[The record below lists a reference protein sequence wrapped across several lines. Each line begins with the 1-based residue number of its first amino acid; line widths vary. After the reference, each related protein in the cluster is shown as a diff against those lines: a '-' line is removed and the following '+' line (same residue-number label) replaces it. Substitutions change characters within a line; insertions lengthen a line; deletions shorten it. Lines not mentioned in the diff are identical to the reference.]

1 MIGGRASTPFYAYE
15 HCPCSGE
22 YDSMLTINDREFK
35 LFQNLIE
42 NQAGIFLTPAK
53 TALVEARLGKRIREL
68 GLISFSDY
76 YAHLIEDRSGRE
88 LITMLDRITTNET
101 QFFREGRQFEFLSQL
116 LVHDWTAQAEA
127 GFRDRH
133 VRVWSAGCATGEEPY
148 SLAMVLWHHFPPWAG
163 WEIEILA
170 TDISTRAL
178 DRAEQGIWPMEKAKD
193 IPPEY
198 LKRFMLKGTGKQD
211 GKMKAGAEIRSII
224 RFERLNLN
232 EETYPVTSR
241 FDLILCRNVLIYFEA
256 ARRAKVVDRLLEHL
270 APAGFFFVGHAERL
284 NGLTSKVVSI
294 LPTIYVRVGDSE
306 LGTANVGS
314 ERTDVSR
321 RL

>member
-1 MIGGRASTPFYAYE
+1 MI
-15 HCPCSGE
+15 
-22 YDSMLTINDREFK
+22 TIDEREFT
-35 LFQNLIE
+35 LFQKLIE
-42 NQAGIFLTPAK
+42 NQAGIFLAPTK
-53 TALVEARLGKRIREL
+53 TALLEARLGKRIREL
-68 GLISFSDY
+68 GLTSFSAY
-76 YAHLIEDRSGRE
+76 YAHLLEDRSGHE

-148 SLAMVLWHHFPPWAG
+148 SLAMVLWHHLPPSAG

-170 TDISTRAL
+170 TDISSRAL
-178 DRAEQGIWPMEKAKD
+178 DRAEQGIWPIEKAKD
-193 IPPEY
+193 IPPDY

-232 EETYPVTSR
+232 EGTYPVTSR

-256 ARRAKVVDRLLEHL
+256 TRRAKVVDRLLEHL

-284 NGLTSKVVSI
+284 NGLTNKVVSI
-294 LPTIYVRVGDSE
+294 LPTIYVRVAETDLDSV
-306 LGTANVGS
+306 NISS
-314 ERTDVSR
+314 ERTAPGR
-321 RL
+321 TL